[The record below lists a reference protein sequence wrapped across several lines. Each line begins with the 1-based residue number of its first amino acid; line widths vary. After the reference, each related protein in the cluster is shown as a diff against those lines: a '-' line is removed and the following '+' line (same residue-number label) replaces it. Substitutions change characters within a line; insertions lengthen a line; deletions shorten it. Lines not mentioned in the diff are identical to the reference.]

1 MSAAWAT
8 TLKTCRRLMV
18 APRDPV
24 KGKGNRYE
32 YNQKKIS
39 RRRTAP
45 EPGAVHLWHWFDCR
59 FALSLDYGDGA
70 GRLGEP
76 LSRAGGGG
84 APLAGRTLHPGAS
97 GFAAPCSAR
106 GARVGCRSAQSI

>member
-1 MSAAWAT
+1 MNAVWAT
-8 TLKTCRRLMV
+8 MLTACRWEK
-18 APRDPV
+18 AASRDPAKE
-24 KGKGNRYE
+24 KGSRYE

-39 RRRTAP
+39 RRRTAT

-59 FALSLDYGDGA
+59 FALSLDHGDGA